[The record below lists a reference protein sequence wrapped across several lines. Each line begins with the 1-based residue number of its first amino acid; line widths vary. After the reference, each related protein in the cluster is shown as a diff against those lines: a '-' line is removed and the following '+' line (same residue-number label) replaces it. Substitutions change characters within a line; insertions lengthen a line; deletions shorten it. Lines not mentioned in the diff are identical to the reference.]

1 MKGRKLLAGFLSA
14 AMVLGTMSFPVFA
27 ESDTLPEAVDG
38 VITLTEDV
46 KLGSDFD
53 YNANGG
59 SLTIDLAGYSLKLTG
74 NTILK
79 NGVYTIKNG
88 TVDVEN
94 VECTSRE
101 GLIRIAPHSD
111 DSATLNMDNVTV
123 KANGYNAQCG
133 LFQFETPG
141 KLNLNKVTI
150 NAANVTDGYGVFY
163 SNPGNP
169 SSLTMNEVTM
179 TVTGANKLIYGCNAV
194 ITDSNISAQVKKD
207 VFSAVSPVITD
218 STLTVEAG
226 RAVFNDANV
235 YITTAT
241 VINSTITPA
250 GTLTSGIV
258 NNTNA
263 SSKIILDS
271 VSDIG
276 TKEGVCTASASIG
289 SKLYSSLADALAAAQ
304 EGDTITLLA
313 NAEPTLDVGATVT
326 KATTIDLNGKTLT
339 INSYNLH
346 FGEMTFKNGTI
357 NVGAINAS
365 KDGVFWQWDPDPLT
379 FDNVT
384 LNANEVTST
393 YLISE
398 NYGSDINIINGS
410 VINVNPQTQ
419 QKLIVFCF
427 NGGGSLLVDNSEINI
442 SNVDGKGILYGN
454 ITIKGDSE
462 VNIATTKE
470 GIQLT
475 QDAHSLKIEENAVVT
490 VANPT
495 DTEKTRNAIQLAAG
509 SAYSKADTAT
519 VNAVVD
525 RPIATDGSNIA
536 KSVKLAFEATE
547 DANVYD
553 IYVVPTDSTKAINR
567 LSTAEMTF
575 DLDADATSL
584 GMTFD
589 ITGADNVNVQ
599 RDENDHVLFNFNGV
613 NQADA
618 SGVEVKLGK
627 VTFDGYGTFTFTVVP
642 GADNKVQTAKINDNI
657 VNTYTSEADT
667 FVLGTGISGEV
678 KVPTQKLTI
687 NIDFPNAVND
697 NVAAYQDMTVTV
709 TGSNYNKE
717 VKLGKGET
725 AMVDGAYKVV
735 IEDELVKDNSYTVT
749 VSGAGYRTARYNVTM
764 TADKTLNFWNNAKN
778 NDAFIEDNEDS
789 SKRKVTFLAGELV
802 RDNQINIYDLSAVV
816 SYFGESNLATTHPE
830 YAKYD
835 LNRDGKI
842 DSRDIAYVL
851 VSWGK

>member
-1 MKGRKLLAGFLSA
+1 MKVRKFLAGLLSA

-27 ESDTLPEAVDG
+27 EDNYEASVNNQPYATLVEAVEAAHAGDVVDLLGGTIVLKDTGVTTVPINKNITIINGTFDITGFVAEHRNSIFDIYGSAEVTFKGVNFTGSNYSSSYG
-38 VITLTEDV
+38 VIYAHETSKVTLNNC
-46 KLGSDFD
+46 DFNLENEIDAVNGAVLKGND
-53 YNANGG
+53 YANDKFEVNDCNFTLKNTSRVFALMTIDMKGG
-59 SLTIDLAGYSLKLTG
+59 SISATHETTSSEHAFRDVYGTIDGA
-74 NTILK
+74 TISFDNFQ
-79 NGVYTIKNG
+79 NGIKN
-88 TVDVEN
+88 T
-94 VECTSRE
+94 
-101 GLIRIAPHSD
+101 A
-111 DSATLNMDNVTV
+111 
-123 KANGYNAQCG
+123 
-133 LFQFETPG
+133 
-141 KLNLNKVTI
+141 
-150 NAANVTDGYGVFY
+150 NAA
-163 SNPGNP
+163 
-169 SSLTMNEVTM
+169 LTF
-179 TVTGANKLIYGCNAV
+179 
-194 ITDSNISAQVKKD
+194 TDSNVTSTDMAEYDLRLAGGATVSGVAFEKTNCK
-207 VFSAVSPVITD
+207 ATVSP
-218 STLTVEAG
+218 
-226 RAVFNDANV
+226 AVTTFAN
-235 YITTAT
+235 TA
-241 VINSTITPA
+241 A
-250 GTLTSGIV
+250 
-258 NNTNA
+258 
-263 SSKIILDS
+263 
-271 VSDIG
+271 IG
-276 TKEGVCTASASIG
+276 TTYYATLEE
-289 SKLYSSLADALAAAQ
+289 ALAAAQ

-313 NAEPTLDVGATVT
+313 NAEPTLAVGATVT
-326 KATTIDLNGKTLT
+326 KATTIDLNDKTLT

-365 KDGVFWQWDPDPLT
+365 KDGVFWQWDPDSLT

-398 NYGSDINIINGS
+398 NNGSDINIINGS

-427 NGGGSLLVDNSEINI
+427 NGGGRLLVDDSEINI
-442 SNVDGKGILYGN
+442 SNVNGKGILYGD
-454 ITIKGDSE
+454 ITIKGNSE

-490 VANPT
+490 VANP
-495 DTEKTRNAIQLAAG
+495 TEKTRNAIQLAAG

-536 KSVKLAFEATE
+536 ESVKLAFEATE
-547 DANVYD
+547 DANVYN

-567 LSTAEMTF
+567 LSTAEMKF
-575 DLDADATSL
+575 NLDAAATSL

-627 VTFDGYGTFTFTVVP
+627 VTFDGYGTFKFTVVP

-725 AMVDGAYKVV
+725 TMVDGAYKVV

-749 VSGAGYRTARYNVTM
+749 VSGEGYRTARYTVRM
-764 TADKTLNFWNNAKN
+764 TDDKILNFWNNAKN

-789 SKRKVTFLAGELV
+789 SRRKVTFLAGELV

-830 YAKYD
+830 YVKYD